1 MIILYIHGFGS
12 HYDPEHEKIKALET
26 LGTVVGVD
34 VDYCKGYDR
43 VSGRIYDAIMDEQ
56 VDLIVG
62 TSMGG
67 YMAAQM
73 GSQCGVPFVALNP
86 AIKPSETLQ
95 KWVGTFVDYTGND
108 ICLTESVVMTYP
120 DIVQTGAGLVM
131 VDGGDEVIRAQ
142 DTMDLLENVFQVEWF
157 ANGNHRFAHMEAAL
171 PKIKAHVHNTKT
183 NYGLDNDTA

>member
-1 MIILYIHGFGS
+1 MNILYVHGFGS

-26 LGTVVGVD
+26 LGTVVGIN

-43 VSGRIYDAIMDEQ
+43 VSGRIYDAIMEEQ

-73 GSQCGVPFVALNP
+73 GSQCGVPFVSLNP
-86 AIKPSETLQ
+86 AIKPSESLQ
-95 KWVGTFVDYTGND
+95 KWVGTFIDYAGND
-108 ICLTESVVMTYP
+108 RCLTELVVASYP

-131 VDGGDEVIRAQ
+131 VDSGDEVLRAQ
-142 DTMDLLENVFQVEWF
+142 DTMDLLENIFQVEWF
-157 ANGNHRFAHMEAAL
+157 TGGNHGFTHMEAAL
-171 PKIKAHVHNTKT
+171 PKINTFFKEQT
-183 NYGLDNDTA
+183 KEDK